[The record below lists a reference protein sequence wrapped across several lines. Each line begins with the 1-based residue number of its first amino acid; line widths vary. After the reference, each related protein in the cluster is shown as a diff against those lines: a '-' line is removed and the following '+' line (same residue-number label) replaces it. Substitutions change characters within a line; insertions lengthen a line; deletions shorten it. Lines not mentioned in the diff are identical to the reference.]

1 MKKLAIMLGAV
12 LMTGS
17 LMAQKPSSD
26 DSNYSLEG
34 MINYDAAN
42 GFSWN
47 APNLRMRY
55 FINDNIA
62 ARVTIGLGMDNT
74 SGNYYEGDPGTGVGT
89 VDESSTS
96 WSIGLGGEYHLS
108 GTDKLSPYFS
118 AGVMFGGM
126 SNSIVGTDVDE
137 IFDPLDDALYESGS
151 SHESS
156 ASASMFGLGLGAGM
170 DYYVFD
176 NVYLGVE
183 LGFSWMSM
191 TDKGGS
197 ISSTVGGTT
206 TETTVDSSG
215 SMSDVSL
222 GGGNMG
228 FRIGWRF

>member
-1 MKKLAIMLGAV
+1 MKKLAILLGAV
-12 LMTGS
+12 VMSGTL
-17 LMAQKPSSD
+17 LAQKPSSD

-34 MINYDAAN
+34 MINYDNTN

-55 FINDNIA
+55 FVNDNIA

-89 VDESSTS
+89 IDESSTT

-137 IFDPLDDALYESGS
+137 IFDPLDDALYVSGS

-197 ISSTVGGTT
+197 SSSTEGGTT
-206 TETTVDSSG
+206 TETTIDSSG

>member
-1 MKKLAIMLGAV
+1 MKKLILLCGVV
-12 LMTGS
+12 LTTGS
-17 LMAQKPSSD
+17 LLAQKPSSD
-26 DSNYSLEG
+26 DANFSLEG
-34 MINYDAAN
+34 MINYSGDN
-42 GFSWN
+42 GFEWN

-55 FINDNIA
+55 FVNDNIA
-62 ARVTIGLGMDNT
+62 ARVTIGLGMENT
-74 SGNYYEGDPGTGVGT
+74 SGNYYEVDPGTGVGT
-89 VDESSTS
+89 IDESSTT

-108 GTDKLSPYFS
+108 GTEKLSPYFS

-156 ASASMFGLGLGAGM
+156 GSASMFGLGLGAGM

-197 ISSTVGGTT
+197 ISSTTAAGTT
-206 TETTVDSSG
+206 DITVDSAG